1 MKSNFYFE
9 VWQNLP
15 TKPKGKYNDYLQK
28 FYKIAIRYEPTPKAE
43 AKLAFLAFL
52 DSFLFTCECGAKFPT
67 VQAKNGHKKKC
78 KL

>member
-9 VWQNLP
+9 IWQNLP
-15 TKPKGKYNDYLQK
+15 TKPKGAYRESLQM
-28 FYKIAIRYEPTPKAE
+28 FYEIAIQYEPAPAE
-43 AKLAFLAFL
+43 KAKLAFLAFL
-52 DSFLFTCECGAKFPT
+52 KSKLFVCDCGQEFAT